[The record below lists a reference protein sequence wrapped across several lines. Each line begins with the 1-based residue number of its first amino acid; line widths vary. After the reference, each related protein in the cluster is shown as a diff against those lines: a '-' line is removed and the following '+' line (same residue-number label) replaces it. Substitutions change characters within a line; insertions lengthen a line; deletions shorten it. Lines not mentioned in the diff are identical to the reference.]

1 MPLLADYA
9 ITPDVFDVTSYTN
22 DEICRLHLKQIG
34 NVMRTEGLV
43 RDLRAGSWRALVA
56 NGERPWHRRGK
67 ELVKKLA
74 TQGRLINF
82 PPALP
87 TDPVDDHGWC
97 DEAIATHAKLPL
109 TGGVIVTQPIKD
121 AHRSEP
127 FVASIDRLDGAAWWS
142 PGDPSIRLGRNVQEY
157 RQHLGL
163 ILRHANSIQLIDPH
177 LDPTKPRYS
186 GVVELLRAA
195 GRRTPAPLVEIHRA
209 GYEGSGG
216 RRNCLDIDH
225 LKEDFR
231 GTLASGLRS
240 VGLRVDVFVWDRF
253 HDRYLISNLLGI
265 SLPNGFDTSPESAEI
280 TTWTRLGRAARDDVQ
295 REFDVAS
302 HRHKLMG
309 RFAIP

>member
-43 RDLRAGSWRALVA
+43 RDRRAGSWRALVA
-56 NGERPWHRRGK
+56 GGERPWHRRGK

-74 TQGRLINF
+74 TQGRLISF

-142 PGDPSIRLGRNVQEY
+142 AGDPSIRLGRNVQEY

-163 ILRHANSIQLIDPH
+163 ILRHANSIQFIDPH

-186 GVVELLRAA
+186 GVVELMRAA
-195 GRRTPAPLVEIHRA
+195 GGRTPAPLVEIHRV
-209 GYEGSGG
+209 GYE
-216 RRNCLDIDH
+216 
-225 LKEDFR
+225 
-231 GTLASGLRS
+231 GTLASGLRA
-240 VGLRVDVFVWDRF
+240 VGLRANVFVWDHF
-253 HDRYLISNLLGI
+253 HDRYLISNLVGI
-265 SLPNGFDTSPESAEI
+265 SLPNGFDTSESAEI